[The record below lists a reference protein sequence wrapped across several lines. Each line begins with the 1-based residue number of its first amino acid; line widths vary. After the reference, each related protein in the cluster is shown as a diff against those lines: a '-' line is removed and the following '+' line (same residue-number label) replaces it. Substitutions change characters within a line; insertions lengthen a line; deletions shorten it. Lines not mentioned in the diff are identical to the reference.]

1 MCLDVLSV
9 CVCVCVH
16 ATFEAA
22 MGGRCKWPWAV
33 AMEDWNPQIRR
44 FDLQFTEEVTEKDFI
59 SKNQRQTIRWWRR
72 ANLAFLTLILADL
85 MLSFPALLL
94 ILRVGPLHSTHI
106 IFLHSWVTTSFG
118 AGICVTGAIFTSCSC
133 IERLEFQ
140 VIERLIVME
149 ATLNAIGAFSSD
161 YYYAGR
167 MQGFP
172 RDDLVEASC
181 DVSEGRLYLHLC
193 LTAVVAHFQAPVRW
207 RILMI
212 LNIVYV
218 CIIAFAIAVGG
229 SSEKQFGTTFMNV
242 FFYIAIVIS
251 CSLSKRRLEY
261 RERCLVLES
270 LQEKILRVEAEFKTS
285 QAESTNP
292 QLERQRSRH
301 DDNISSAIFN
311 LASSL
316 GDDES
321 SSVHAE
327 VEDVRQTQL
336 HAMSIVA
343 DIEGWCIDFGDLL
356 LGRDILGN
364 GGFGVVVKGQLHEK
378 PVAIKCPLFKG
389 VHHGK
394 ALKLL
399 ASEVRMLRHIR
410 HENIVHFL
418 GSCILSSEQTVL
430 LVEEFVPGGTLEN
443 LIRMQSLEAQ
453 ELYAILLGIVTA
465 LRYLHSQMLQMI
477 HGDLKPSNVLMDTTQ
492 RIPKLTDFGMCQTV
506 RSFKK
511 YKGFSS
517 RYAAP
522 EVILGEETQNPQAS
536 DMFSFGSLVYFVLTR
551 RHPGSQKSSKEIIK
565 LARDGHVVVLDW
577 SNPSCALEL
586 HNASESCR
594 AFNKDDRPS
603 AFRMTDLLRSLLQD
617 SGPSRNAFSSQEEA
631 EEVFM
636 DQLSSLLA
644 KSPQERLTA
653 L

>member
-22 MGGRCKWPWAV
+22 MGGRWKWPWAA

-44 FDLQFTEEVTEKDFI
+44 FDLQFTDEVTEKDFV
-59 SKNQRQTIRWWRR
+59 SKNQRQTIRWWHR
-72 ANLAFLTLILADL
+72 ANLAFLVLILSAVL
-85 MLSFPALLL
+85 PSIPTLLL
-94 ILRVGPLHSTHI
+94 ILEGTPFHAQYK
-106 IFLHSWVTTSFG
+106 IFLHASLASFFG
-118 AGICVTGAIFTSCSC
+118 VGICVAGAILTSCSC
-133 IERLEFQ
+133 IERLEFK
-140 VIERLIVME
+140 VIEWLIVIE
-149 ATLNAIGAFSSD
+149 AVLNAIGALSND
-161 YYYAGR
+161 YFYAGR
-167 MQGFP
+167 MQGFSKEEM
-172 RDDLVEASC
+172 VE
-181 DVSEGRLYLHLC
+181 VSSDIAEGPLYLHLC
-193 LTAVVAHFQAPVRW
+193 LTAVVAHFQAPLRW

-212 LNIVYV
+212 LNIAYV
-218 CIIAFAIAVGG
+218 CIIGFALVVGG
-229 SSEKQFGTTFMNV
+229 SSEKRFLSTFMKI
-242 FFYIAIVIS
+242 FCYIAIVIS

-285 QAESTNP
+285 QAGSAGP
-292 QLERQRSRH
+292 QPEKQRSRH
-301 DDNISSAIFN
+301 DDTISSAIFD
-311 LASSL
+311 LASSA

-321 SSVHAE
+321 SSMHVK
-327 VEDVRQTQL
+327 VEDMRQKQL
-336 HAMSIVA
+336 EAMSIIA
-343 DIEGWCIDFGDLL
+343 DIEGWRIDFGDLSL
-356 LGRDILGN
+356 SRDILGK

-378 PVAIKCPLFKG
+378 PVAIKCPVFKG
-389 VHHGK
+389 INDGK